1 MDINIFK
8 IIGIIGLI
16 LICLAMI
23 VKKRTLRDTLSFFGG
38 IGLLIYSI
46 YLKDVIFIILQAV
59 YIIVVSWDFLKEKKK

>member
-1 MDINIFK
+1 MNAFK
-8 IIGIIGLI
+8 IIGIIGLV

-23 VKKRTLRDTLSFFGG
+23 VKKRTLRDALSFFGG

-59 YIIVVSWDFLKEKKK
+59 YIVVVSWDFIKENKK